1 MLAAELLRLGT
12 PVRDAARHPAPAVFS
27 LRQRSRH
34 NCHSRRRQR
43 PLEAVRRPAL
53 ACGSQRTYEPVR
65 LVVDAP
71 KPKSRAGSQL

>member
-1 MLAAELLRLGT
+1 
-12 PVRDAARHPAPAVFS
+12 VFS

-43 PLEAVRRPAL
+43 PLEAVRQPAL
-53 ACGSQRTYEPVR
+53 ASGSQRTYEPVR